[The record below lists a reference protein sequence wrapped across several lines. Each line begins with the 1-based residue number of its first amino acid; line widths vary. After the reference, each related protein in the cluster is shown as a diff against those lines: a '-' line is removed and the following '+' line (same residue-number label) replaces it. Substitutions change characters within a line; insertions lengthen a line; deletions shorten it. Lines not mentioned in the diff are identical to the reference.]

1 MPEGL
6 KRVSFHDQYL
16 QVEQCMHS
24 PICRLGVRAGTGNS
38 VVLRGLSIA
47 GKRENSNDRVT
58 TNGPNFFVQHPLTE
72 IQRKTDRN
80 LWLVLIQGQSKS
92 IHGHPDLVN
101 PAVVECKMWP
111 GAPFVQVD
119 LIDLNLTFCC
129 RTIFHADVQIT
140 KWRCIQT
147 LKWDSATFAKQDDYR
162 TMAHWILWCV
172 YFFTFCNKTIDML
185 IFGMLKHSVTVVRVE
200 KSQKVWHYL

>member
-1 MPEGL
+1 MLLACSYERRKPSFPLFFISTGQHKSFASLYVAFKLMPEGL
-6 KRVSFHDQYL
+6 KQVSFHDQYL

-101 PAVVECKMWP
+101 PAVVECKM
-111 GAPFVQVD
+111 
-119 LIDLNLTFCC
+119 
-129 RTIFHADVQIT
+129 
-140 KWRCIQT
+140 
-147 LKWDSATFAKQDDYR
+147 
-162 TMAHWILWCV
+162 
-172 YFFTFCNKTIDML
+172 
-185 IFGMLKHSVTVVRVE
+185 
-200 KSQKVWHYL
+200 